1 MRPDLVPGTSLT
13 DLVVYVEGLERV
25 LTNSIIAL
33 ESSHRTVVSS
43 YTTTTNKITNILED
57 HTSMVGNLRDS
68 ELLVIPGSIKQKCF
82 ILLF

>member
-13 DLVVYVEGLERV
+13 ELAVYVEGLERV
-25 LTNSIIAL
+25 FTSSIMAL
-33 ESSHRTVVSS
+33 ESSHRSVVSS

-68 ELLVIPGSIKQKCF
+68 DLLVIS
-82 ILLF
+82 